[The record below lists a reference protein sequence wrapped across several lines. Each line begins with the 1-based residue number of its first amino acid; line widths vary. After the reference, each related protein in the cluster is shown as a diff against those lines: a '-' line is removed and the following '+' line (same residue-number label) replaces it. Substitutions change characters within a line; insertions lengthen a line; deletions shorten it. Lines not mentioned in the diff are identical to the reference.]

1 MKERKEHGKIIE
13 VECQC
18 GQPLAKYEKVG
29 KGQLQKMY
37 LDMILVDRASIFRAE
52 GEQGLSTGTEIYC
65 SNCGKRVATVQ
76 MIHGRPAAKIN
87 HGAVKPIR
95 T

>member
-1 MKERKEHGKIIE
+1 MKERGEKGRVIE
-13 VECQC
+13 VGCQC
-18 GQPLAKYEKVG
+18 GQPLARYEKVG
-29 KGQLQKMY
+29 KGKLQKMY
-37 LDMILVDRASIFRAE
+37 LDMILEDRTGIFIKE
-52 GEQGLSTGTEIYC
+52 GEQSLSTGTEIYC

-87 HGAVKPIR
+87 HGVVKPVR

>member
-1 MKERKEHGKIIE
+1 MKERKERGRVIE

-37 LDMILVDRASIFRAE
+37 LDMILVDRAGIFAKE
-52 GEQGLSTGTEIYC
+52 SEQGLTTGTEIYC
-65 SNCGKRVATVQ
+65 SNCKKRVATVHI
-76 MIHGRPAAKIN
+76 IHGRPAAKIN
-87 HGAVKPIR
+87 HGAVKPIH